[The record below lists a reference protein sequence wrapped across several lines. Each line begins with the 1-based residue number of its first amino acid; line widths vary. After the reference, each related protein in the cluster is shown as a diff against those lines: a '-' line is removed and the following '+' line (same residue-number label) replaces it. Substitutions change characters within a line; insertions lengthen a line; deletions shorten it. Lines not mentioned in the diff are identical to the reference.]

1 MIKRFSL
8 KIDLIAAKNT
18 AFVYITKKRSTK
30 LSEKDIRERLLEQGN
45 TFGSLKKFNEKVYV
59 FNIEDKEESFR
70 EKAIRNFKSEDL
82 KMTDL
87 TLSYGSSELEKAP
100 EIEDKPK
107 TTRRRRTRKK
117 VTKTTESG
125 E

>member
-117 VTKTTESG
+117 VS
-125 E
+125 

>member
-70 EKAIRNFKSEDL
+70 EKSIRNFKSEDL